1 MKSIEEEC
9 TLKDCVELKKM
20 ILEHPDLPLLIFC
33 GEDAWCED
41 FQYAQAMSATPS
53 IQKLTLYGDQ
63 WMDEDDYGEKLY
75 DNLSDEEEY
84 KNLTDEDY
92 EKMIEQ
98 EIEETEF
105 TKAIVIYVG

>member
-1 MKSIEEEC
+1 MKSIEEKC

-33 GEDAWCED
+33 GEDAWCDE
-41 FQYAQAMSATPS
+41 FQYTQAMSITPS
-53 IQKLTLYGDQ
+53 IENLTIYGGQ
-63 WMDEDDYGEKLY
+63 WMDEDDYG
-75 DNLSDEEEY
+75 
-84 KNLTDEDY
+84 